1 VLAWDFTVG
10 SAESIA
16 SPLLAMRDDAF
27 ASLGGA
33 APAFTVESVEPSG
46 REGIAT
52 EITGHYDVPLYLDG
66 GGVPG
71 TSLVVGADGRPAV
84 QGTYRANFECI
95 VPTSAAASNRAGTGV
110 YGHGLL
116 GAADQVPG
124 GSFRVAA
131 AGNIVFC
138 GTDLIGMSEADI
150 GNAATVIAD
159 LSTFNTLADRLL
171 QGHLN
176 TLFLGHLLVHPD
188 GLGTDPAFQ
197 DGGQSVLTD
206 DLVYYGISQGGIMG
220 AATSAVAQ
228 EWERVMLDV
237 PAANYGLLLDRSVD
251 FDPFRA
257 VMDPAYP
264 ASADQALAIQLIQ
277 MLWDRGEGN
286 GYLQHLTAD
295 PYADTPAKQVLLHV
309 AFGDHQVA
317 NIATEIEARTI
328 DASVHRPVLA
338 DGRSAA
344 IEPFFAV
351 PSIDTYP
358 HAGSAVVMWDS
369 GAVAPPL
376 ENQPPREGEDP
387 HGDPRQTPAAVEQ
400 IVTFLTTGQVIDVC
414 GDDPC
419 VGIPRA
425 R

>member
-1 VLAWDFTVG
+1 
-10 SAESIA
+10 
-16 SPLLAMRDDAF
+16 
-27 ASLGGA
+27 
-33 APAFTVESVEPSG
+33 
-46 REGIAT
+46 
-52 EITGHYDVPLYLDG
+52 
-66 GGVPG
+66 
-71 TSLVVGADGRPAV
+71 
-84 QGTYRANFECI
+84 
-95 VPTSAAASNRAGTGV
+95 
-110 YGHGLL
+110 
-116 GAADQVPG
+116 
-124 GSFRVAA
+124 
-131 AGNIVFC
+131 
-138 GTDLIGMSEADI
+138 
-150 GNAATVIAD
+150 
-159 LSTFNTLADRLL
+159 
-171 QGHLN
+171 
-176 TLFLGHLLVHPD
+176 
-188 GLGTDPAFQ
+188 
-197 DGGQSVLTD
+197 
-206 DLVYYGISQGGIMG
+206 
-220 AATSAVAQ
+220 
-228 EWERVMLDV
+228 MLDV

-257 VMDPAYP
+257 VDPAYP

-295 PYADTPAKQVLLHV
+295 PYAGTPAKQVLLHV

-328 DASVHRPVLA
+328 GASVHRPVLA

-344 IEPFFAV
+344 IEPFYAV

-414 GDDPC
+414 GDAPC